1 MTPTPF
7 QTRSPSQARR
17 PAHLPA
23 VIRWSNPLARRLLRV
38 GMPMGPNVLLTVRGR
53 SSGQPRSAAVAIVEL
68 DGRRWI
74 VGAYGE
80 SQWVRNLRAAGEAD
94 ILVRGCTE
102 HVTATELDRVASAAF
117 YRDRMPS
124 VVDRLPGVGRWLLR
138 GLFRLIAPELLD
150 DPERA
155 AAKRPVFELSSREA
169 PSASPRT

>member
-1 MTPTPF
+1 
-7 QTRSPSQARR
+7 
-17 PAHLPA
+17 
-23 VIRWSNPLARRLLRV
+23 
-38 GMPMGPNVLLTVRGR
+38 
-53 SSGQPRSAAVAIVEL
+53 VAIVEL

-94 ILVRGCTE
+94 ILVRGRTE